1 MHKTNVREKNNMKNL
16 KKYTY
21 AIVSCILIQ
30 IIFLSSAQL
39 VEADTSIPDKFNK
52 NLNLDQVY
60 IYNVTGFNTTEP
72 LAWLD
77 VYWSTKAF
85 VNITPG
91 GQLKVNFT
99 GFYEKDPFDFNSF
112 DNPVPYM
119 NIEFIENR
127 AGIFVSNT
135 TLFNVSNG
143 EADLNLLLGYNS
155 FKSGFLIPISNFNNL
170 TQLAYAQ
177 DVPPF
182 MNATVSVQETSTTIS
197 FDFKQKTSLQQET
210 KSIYDKAS
218 GLLIYTNTSFG
229 NYALEMTLI
238 NLPSFPS
245 DSFSIPS
252 FHLLIVI
259 TILGTTT
266 LINICLKKMKLTK
279 KYSKFRN

>member
-1 MHKTNVREKNNMKNL
+1 MKNL

-21 AIVSCILIQ
+21 ATVSCILIQ

-39 VEADTSIPDKFNK
+39 VKADTSIPDKFNK
-52 NLNLDQVY
+52 NLDLNQVY
-60 IYNVTGFNTTEP
+60 IYNVIGFNATEP
-72 LAWLD
+72 LEWLY
-77 VYWSTKAF
+77 VNYSTRGF
-85 VNITPG
+85 VNIKPG
-91 GQLKVNFT
+91 DQIKVNFT
-99 GFYEKDPFDFNSF
+99 GFYEKDPADYNIFES
-112 DNPVPYM
+112 PIPYM
-119 NIEFIENR
+119 NIEFMENKS
-127 AGIFVSNT
+127 GIFVSNI

-182 MNATVSVQETSTTIS
+182 MNATVSVQETSKTIS

-245 DSFSIPS
+245 DSLSIPS

-259 TILGTTT
+259 TILGTTIT
-266 LINICLKKMKLTK
+266 IIINICLKKIKLTK

>member
-1 MHKTNVREKNNMKNL
+1 MKNL

-72 LAWLD
+72 LPWLD

-99 GFYEKDPFDFNSF
+99 GFYEKDPFDYNSF
-112 DNPVPYM
+112 DNPIPYM

-135 TLFNVSNG
+135 TLFNISNG

-210 KSIYDKAS
+210 KSIYDKVS

-229 NYALEMTLI
+229 NYTLEMTLI

-259 TILGTTT
+259 TILGTIS

>member
-1 MHKTNVREKNNMKNL
+1 E
-16 KKYTY
+16 
-21 AIVSCILIQ
+21 I
-30 IIFLSSAQL
+30 
-39 VEADTSIPDKFNK
+39 
-52 NLNLDQVY
+52 Y

-210 KSIYDKAS
+210 KCIYDKVS
-218 GLLIYTNTSFG
+218 GLLMYTNTSFG
-229 NYALEMTLI
+229 NYTLEMTLTNLP
-238 NLPSFPS
+238 NLPSGEL
-245 DSFSIPS
+245 SIPS
-252 FHLLIVI
+252 FQIYILCGTIMIISIIYI
-259 TILGTTT
+259 T
-266 LINICLKKMKLTK
+266 NFKKK
-279 KYSKFRN
+279 R